1 MKNIKFLSSSHYF
14 IVQELITREYE
25 DFSPI
30 YQLGWTEKE
39 IKNHLNKNTNYS
51 IGFFSRNCL
60 NAILISQAIKNIENY
75 ELEVMLIYVE
85 KKLRRK
91 KIASKLFNFLE
102 TDKNLSKIYLEVSE
116 KNKEAIK
123 FYEKNNFVFLNFRHN
138 YYNYNNETFNARC
151 YQKIYK

>member
-39 IKNHLNKNTNYS
+39 IEKHLNKNINYS
-51 IGFFSRNCL
+51 IGFFSRNFL

-116 KNKEAIK
+116 KK
-123 FYEKNNFVFLNFRHN
+123 
-138 YYNYNNETFNARC
+138 
-151 YQKIYK
+151 